1 MRNRPSVRKA
11 SLANNQNFSFLT
23 VSYMNL
29 RFHLGD
35 FNAMKREFNARESSM
50 IKNLHNRQIMI
61 LKNNFKVLKAFERNS
76 KEAFLI

>member
-1 MRNRPSVRKA
+1 M
-11 SLANNQNFSFLT
+11 T

-29 RFHLGD
+29 RFQLGD

-61 LKNNFKVLKAFERNS
+61 FKKITS
-76 KEAFLI
+76 KLSFCKEDIQSEYF

>member
-1 MRNRPSVRKA
+1 
-11 SLANNQNFSFLT
+11 
-23 VSYMNL
+23 MNL

-61 LKNNFKVLKAFERNS
+61 LKNNFKVLKAFERKIN
-76 KEAFLI
+76 